1 MVKMKTIKTKYATES
16 FVWGLINKLEEN
28 IDNKF
33 DKADAKAE
41 KRHSEVMNHLD
52 GLAKGFKKFDEEQVI
67 LSAHSKDH
75 TDRIE
80 KLENTVY
87 ATS

>member
-1 MVKMKTIKTKYATES
+1 MVKMKTIKTKYATEG
-16 FVWGLINKLEEN
+16 FVWELVNKLEEN

-33 DKADAKAE
+33 DRADAKAE
-41 KRHSEVMNHLD
+41 KRHSEVMGHLD
-52 GLAKGFKKFDEEQVI
+52 GLAKGFKKFDEEQVV

-80 KLENTVY
+80 KLENAVY
-87 ATS
+87 LAS

>member
-1 MVKMKTIKTKYATES
+1 MKIIKTKYSSES
-16 FVWGLINKLEEN
+16 FVWKLVNKLEEN
-28 IDNKF
+28 INNRF
-33 DKADAKAE
+33 DDVDVKAE

-52 GLAKGFKKFDEEQVI
+52 GFAKGFKKFDEEQVT

-80 KLENTVY
+80 KLENAVY
-87 ATS
+87 LTS